1 MSEKE
6 IENFKGNLKEIKFII
21 KSEVDRYLNIYII
34 YENLFMIQVFVYKTN
49 PVRVILLNLII
60 KLKGNITDLPLQL
73 FELLE
78 LFDLKSLFEVFIFRN
93 PLQQ

>member
-21 KSEVDRYLNIYII
+21 KSEVDRNLNIYLI

-60 KLKGNITDLPLQL
+60 KLKGN
-73 FELLE
+73 
-78 LFDLKSLFEVFIFRN
+78 N
-93 PLQQ
+93 M

>member
-21 KSEVDRYLNIYII
+21 KSEVDRHLNIYLI

-73 FELLE
+73 FALL
-78 LFDLKSLFEVFIFRN
+78 KLFEDDSLYF
-93 PLQQ
+93 QESSSAMM

>member
-21 KSEVDRYLNIYII
+21 KSEVDRYLNIYLI

-60 KLKGNITDLPLQL
+60 KLKGNITYHCHYLH
-73 FELLE
+73 
-78 LFDLKSLFEVFIFRN
+78 S
-93 PLQQ
+93 

>member
-21 KSEVDRYLNIYII
+21 KSEVDRHLNIYLI

-60 KLKGNITDLPLQL
+60 KLKGNIKDLPLQL
-73 FELLE
+73 FALL
-78 LFDLKSLFEVFIFRN
+78 KLFEDDSLYF
-93 PLQQ
+93 QESSSTMM

>member
-21 KSEVDRYLNIYII
+21 KSEVDRYLNIYLI

-60 KLKGNITDLPLQL
+60 KLKGNITNLPLQL
-73 FELLE
+73 FALL
-78 LFDLKSLFEVFIFRN
+78 KLFEDDSLYF
-93 PLQQ
+93 QESSSTMM

>member
-21 KSEVDRYLNIYII
+21 KSEVDRHLNIYLI

-60 KLKGNITDLPLQL
+60 KLKGNITNLPLQL
-73 FELLE
+73 FALL
-78 LFDLKSLFEVFIFRN
+78 KLFEDDSLYF
-93 PLQQ
+93 QESSSTMM

>member
-21 KSEVDRYLNIYII
+21 KSEVDRYLNIYLI

-73 FELLE
+73 FALL
-78 LFDLKSLFEVFIFRN
+78 KLFEDDS
-93 PLQQ
+93 LYSQESCSAMM

>member
-21 KSEVDRYLNIYII
+21 KSEVDRYLNIYLI

-49 PVRVILLNLII
+49 PVRVILINLII

-73 FELLE
+73 FALL
-78 LFDLKSLFEVFIFRN
+78 KLFEDDSLYF
-93 PLQQ
+93 QESSSAMM

>member
-21 KSEVDRYLNIYII
+21 KSEVDRYLNIYLI

-73 FELLE
+73 YALL
-78 LFDLKSLFEVFIFRN
+78 KLFEDDSLYF
-93 PLQQ
+93 QESSSAMM

>member
-21 KSEVDRYLNIYII
+21 KSEVDRHLNIYLI

-73 FELLE
+73 FALL
-78 LFDLKSLFEVFIFRN
+78 KLFEDDSLYF
-93 PLQQ
+93 QESSSTMM

>member
-21 KSEVDRYLNIYII
+21 KSEVNRYLNIYLI

-60 KLKGNITDLPLQL
+60 KLKGNITVLPWSYHCNYLNYWNYL
-73 FELLE
+73 
-78 LFDLKSLFEVFIFRN
+78 I
-93 PLQQ
+93 

>member
-21 KSEVDRYLNIYII
+21 KSEVDRHLNIYLI

-60 KLKGNITDLPLQL
+60 KLKGNITNLPLQL
-73 FELLE
+73 FALL
-78 LFDLKSLFEVFIFRN
+78 KLFEDDSLYF
-93 PLQQ
+93 QESSSAMM

>member
-21 KSEVDRYLNIYII
+21 KSEVDRHLNIYLI

-73 FELLE
+73 FALLK
-78 LFDLKSLFEVFIFRN
+78 LFDVFI
-93 PLQQ
+93 